1 MFYGQKAETGSR
13 VASRMG
19 VRLLGFPARFV
30 PIAMPRTLL
39 PFLATGL
46 LLGAGVA
53 TPAPDAGEF
62 TTSTLAAQTNV
73 VFLGIEGDYKEV
85 SVEALT
91 TWFVED
97 QEQKVIGTP
106 IRAMSDPTRRVWA
119 LETEEPKKI
128 LRGLK
133 SGLKK
138 QGFQASLLVTT
149 AVEPLEKNARAL
161 RTALRT
167 IEQEDKVWTSWNT
180 RGCETIWIFHEKSF
194 DAKKVEGLF
203 RDTEATVAFA
213 HQDVSLA
220 PAHCDDYATMAVELT
235 EKLDALK
242 ISTNEDH
249 FVADLFLRDIE
260 SFLILRQEGSKEMV
274 LCPSTLLRAVP
285 ADQDP
290 ATWKVTIDN
299 TGYPFQD

>member
-1 MFYGQKAETGSR
+1 
-13 VASRMG
+13 MG

-39 PFLATGL
+39 ITLAATGL

-53 TPAPDAGEF
+53 SPAPDAGAF
-62 TTSTLAAQTNV
+62 ASSTLGAQTTV

-85 SVEALT
+85 SVEDLT
-91 TWFVED
+91 KWFDEEK
-97 QEQKVIGTP
+97 EQKVVGKP
-106 IRAMSDPTRRVWA
+106 LRAISDQSRRVWA
-119 LETEEPKKI
+119 LETDEPKKL

-138 QGFQASLLVTT
+138 QGFKASMLVTT
-149 AVEPLEKNARAL
+149 AVEPLEKDARAV

-167 IEQEDKVWTSWNT
+167 IEQEKKVWTSYNA
-180 RGCETIWIFHEKSF
+180 RGSEIIWVFHEKSYE
-194 DAKKVEGLF
+194 AKKVEGLF
-203 RDTEATVAFA
+203 RDTDATVAYA
-213 HQDVSLA
+213 HQNVSLA
-220 PAHCDDYATMAVELT
+220 PAQCDDLATMAVELT

-242 ISTNEDH
+242 VSTNEDH

-260 SFLILRQEGSKEMV
+260 SFLVLHQDGGKKMV
-274 LCPSTLLRAVP
+274 FCPSTLLRAVP

-290 ATWKVTIDN
+290 ATWQVTIDN
-299 TGYPFQD
+299 TGYPFLKK